1 MPSDKASVLYDRAL
15 RRLRRIHGRHHQLSV
30 VFVQLD
36 GAGNAGCFSTRSSG
50 IQQWSVNEALP
61 SSKLTL
67 HTMMRRMLRCRRFDH
82 CWRVGESA
90 WPRVAHGLLRSNGV
104 KRKAA

>member
-30 VFVQLD
+30 VFVQLE
-36 GAGNAGCFSTRSSG
+36 SSG